1 MTTNDER
8 LAKVYDLER
17 KRRHERPP
25 DWLGDFLERKERAAN
40 ATNWN
45 LTLERDELRLLV
57 EMAAD
62 ALEGLGDET
71 TAPILRAC
79 LAEMEDV

>member
-1 MTTNDER
+1 MTDDER
-8 LAKVYDLER
+8 LAKVRHLDVRR
-17 KRRHERPP
+17 KNFQIRP
-25 DWLGDFLERKERAAN
+25 DWFNEGPHVRRAM
-40 ATNWN
+40 
-45 LTLERDELRLLV
+45 LLRLERDELRLLC

-79 LAEMEDV
+79 LENLDG